1 MAITRWARKAVL
13 TATALAF
20 VLPFTTGTA
29 QAEPIIQVLEDNNV
43 NVTVGL
49 SNNNVDSVPVSLGTL
64 NVPLSTGEGFDVNA
78 GAQAALDMAAA
89 MKEAIHSGQVP
100 GVTMGAAHVQAVKE
114 VEAAPPPAAPA
125 VAAPPP
131 VAELAAPP
139 AAPQA
144 APETAPVLESAVTVA
159 DDTATV
165 TDAPKGGDEGD
176 DDDDVVV
183 RPSGCPNITA
193 LGILSVCLLPNLIQL
208 HI

>member
-1 MAITRWARKAVL
+1 MAITRWARRAVL

-20 VLPFTTGTA
+20 ALPFTTGTA
-29 QAEPIIQVLEDNNV
+29 QAEPIIQALEDNNV
-43 NVTVGL
+43 NVTIGL

-89 MKEAIHSGQVP
+89 MKEAIHSGQIP
-100 GVTMGAAHVQAVKE
+100 GVNMGAAHVQAVKE

-131 VAELAAPP
+131 VAEVAAPA

-144 APETAPVLESAVTVA
+144 APETAPVLESAVTVT
-159 DDTATV
+159 DETVTV
-165 TDAPKGGDEGD
+165 TDEPKGDDEGD
-176 DDDDVVV
+176 DDEAA
-183 RPSGCPNITA
+183 PSGCPNITA
-193 LGILSVCLLPNLIQL
+193 LGILSVCLLPNLVQL